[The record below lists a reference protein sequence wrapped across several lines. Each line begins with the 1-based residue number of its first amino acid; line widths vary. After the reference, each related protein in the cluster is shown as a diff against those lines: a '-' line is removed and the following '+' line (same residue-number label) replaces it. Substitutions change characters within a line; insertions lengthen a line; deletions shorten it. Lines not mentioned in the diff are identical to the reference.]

1 VISFG
6 EAMKTLAEHHAESDL
21 SKFEFWHVEENW
33 RRAKENFAMKITK
46 TLSRAKSTNP
56 PQAEQVRSNQSSGQI
71 FGLAVTAVFF
81 VMLILNA
88 ISY

>member
-1 VISFG
+1 
-6 EAMKTLAEHHAESDL
+6 MK
-21 SKFEFWHVEENW
+21 N
-33 RRAKENFAMKITK
+33 TK
-46 TLSRAKSTNP
+46 ALSRAKSTNP
-56 PQAEQVRSNQSSGQI
+56 PQAEQVRSNKSSGQI